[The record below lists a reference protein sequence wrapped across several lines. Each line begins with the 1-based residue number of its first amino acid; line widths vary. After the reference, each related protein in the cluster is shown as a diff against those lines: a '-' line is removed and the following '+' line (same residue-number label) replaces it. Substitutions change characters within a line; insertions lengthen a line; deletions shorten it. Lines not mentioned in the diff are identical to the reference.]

1 MSLEEIEVKIDEFE
15 ALVVRRRSQRDAVTD
30 AVLSQTHADVS
41 AEKAKEAEKI
51 REKEQYAIDMVVWW
65 RQRYLKRTFGL

>member
-15 ALVVRRRSQRDAVTD
+15 ALVMRRRSQRDAVTN
-30 AVLSQTHADVS
+30 AVVSQTHADVA
-41 AEKAKEAEKI
+41 AEKAEKAEKT

-65 RQRYLKRTFGL
+65 RQRYLKKAFGL